1 MPMSPTVKKILIGG
15 GVVVGAYVVYSMI
28 KKSAPPAKVYPAVAP
43 IAGGAKNLAQ
53 MTRMTGIEEELEMS
67 NDLGS
72 LGGAY
77 R

>member
-1 MPMSPTVKKILIGG
+1 MSPTVKKILIGG

-28 KKSAPPAKVYPAVAP
+28 KKSAPAKVYPTMSPAAASAAP
-43 IAGGAKNLAQ
+43 KIG
-53 MTRMTGIEEELEMS
+53 RVSGIEEELEMS